1 MDMMPEIP
9 KDLQDDVERQLDQG
23 ERIRWMEQPVP
34 RFFTAGSTSA
44 FIFGIPWTAFAV
56 FWICGASG
64 FKRPDFSKGGSSFF
78 PLFGVP
84 FVLIGIAMLLSP
96 LWARRKGL
104 KTVYVITD
112 RRAITFDGGWT
123 TTIRN
128 YTPEQLKNMYR
139 KEKKDGSGDVV
150 LGQVVG
156 MVTKG
161 GQAQMM
167 DVGFLRVR
175 DVRKTEQMLREL
187 MGQSAPAAQ

>member
-1 MDMMPEIP
+1 
-9 KDLQDDVERQLDQG
+9 
-23 ERIRWMEQPVP
+23 
-34 RFFTAGSTSA
+34 
-44 FIFGIPWTAFAV
+44 
-56 FWICGASG
+56 
-64 FKRPDFSKGGSSFF
+64 
-78 PLFGVP
+78 
-84 FVLIGIAMLLSP
+84 
-96 LWARRKGL
+96 
-104 KTVYVITD
+104 VYVITD